1 MSIVLL
7 QDLIDIKKR
16 KQSELEF
23 YTIQLNSLMLKMS
36 FIKQEI
42 NLTSQIIVMIEKEE
56 ILDMRKYLRDKE

>member
-23 YTIQLNSLMLKMS
+23 YNTQLNELKIKMS
-36 FIKQEI
+36 FIKHEI
-42 NLTSQIIVMIEKEE
+42 ELTSKIITMIEKED
-56 ILDMRKYLRDKE
+56 ILDLRKYLRDKE

>member
-23 YTIQLNSLMLKMS
+23 YTTQLNTLMLKMS

-56 ILDMRKYLRDKE
+56 ILDMRKYLRNKE

>member
-23 YTIQLNSLMLKMS
+23 YTTQLNTLMLKMS

>member
-23 YTIQLNSLMLKMS
+23 YTSQLNDLKLKMS

-42 NLTSQIIVMIEKEE
+42 NLTSQIIAMIEKEE
-56 ILDMRKYLRDKE
+56 ILDLRKYLKDKE

>member
-23 YTIQLNSLMLKMS
+23 YTTQLNALKLKMS

>member
-23 YTIQLNSLMLKMS
+23 YTAQLNDLKLKMS

-42 NLTSQIIVMIEKEE
+42 DLTSQIIVMIEKEE

>member
-23 YTIQLNSLMLKMS
+23 YTSQLNELKLKMS
-36 FIKQEI
+36 FIKHEI
-42 NLTSQIIVMIEKEE
+42 DLTSKIIIMIEKEE
-56 ILDMRKYLRDKE
+56 ILDFRKYLRDKE

>member
-1 MSIVLL
+1 MSIVLI

-23 YTIQLNSLMLKMS
+23 YTSQLNELKLKMS

-42 NLTSQIIVMIEKEE
+42 DLTSKIIVMIEKEE
-56 ILDMRKYLRDKE
+56 ILDFRKYLKDKE

>member
-23 YTIQLNSLMLKMS
+23 YTAQLNDLKLKMS

>member
-1 MSIVLL
+1 MRIVLL
-7 QDLIDIKKR
+7 QDLIDIRLR

-23 YTIQLNSLMLKMS
+23 YTTQLNDLNLKMS

-56 ILDMRKYLRDKE
+56 ILDMQKYLRNKE